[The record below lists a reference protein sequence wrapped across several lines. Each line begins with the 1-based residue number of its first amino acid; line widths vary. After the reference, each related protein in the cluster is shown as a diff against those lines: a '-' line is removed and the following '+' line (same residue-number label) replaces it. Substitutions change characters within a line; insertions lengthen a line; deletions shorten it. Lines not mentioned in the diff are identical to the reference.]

1 MSLTL
6 DFSGKTVLV
15 VGGTSGINLGIACG
29 FARQGARLAVASRD
43 PHKVARAITV
53 LSGLGSQA
61 CGVHF
66 DVRDAEAVN
75 HGITEVCRQFGDKL
89 DVLISGAAGNFPARL
104 SEMSANAVRAVVE
117 IDLLGSFHVMQAA
130 YPHLRRPGAGVIHIS
145 APQASIPMAFQSHVC
160 AAKAGVEMLV
170 RTQAQE
176 WGRDGIRVNAIVPG
190 PVAGT
195 EGMKR
200 LVPTPELMQRVA
212 ASVPLGRQATVE
224 DIANA
229 ALLLSSPLAE
239 FISGAI
245 LPVDGGWSQAGA
257 ASIMTELARLF
268 DRQADN

>member
-1 MSLTL
+1 MSLTV

-15 VGGTSGINLGIACG
+15 VGGSSGINLGIACG

-43 PHKVARAITV
+43 RHKVDRAV
-53 LSGLGSQA
+53 AELSELGA
-61 CGVHF
+61 EALGVHF

-75 HGITEVCRQFGDKL
+75 RGIAGVCRKFSDSL

-104 SEMSANAVRAVVE
+104 SEMSANGVRAVVE

-130 YPHLRRPGAGVIHIS
+130 YPHLRRPGASVIHIS
-145 APQASIPMAFQSHVC
+145 APQACVPMAFQSHVC
-160 AAKAGVEMLV
+160 AAKAGVEMLT
-170 RTQAQE
+170 RTLALE

-190 PVAGT
+190 PIAGT

-200 LVPTPELMQRVA
+200 LAPTPELIQRVT
-212 ASVPLGRQATVE
+212 ASIPLGRLGTVE

-239 FISGAI
+239 FINGAI